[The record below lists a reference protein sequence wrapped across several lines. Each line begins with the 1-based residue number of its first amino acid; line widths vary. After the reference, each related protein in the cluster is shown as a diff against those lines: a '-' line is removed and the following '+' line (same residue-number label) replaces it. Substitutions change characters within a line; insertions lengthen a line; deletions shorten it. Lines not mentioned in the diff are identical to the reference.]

1 MCVCKIEKKKPLWWG
16 KTIWIYQR
24 RRLRN
29 NIVAAV
35 NIYFDNAF
43 LMPQVPIALS

>member
-1 MCVCKIEKKKPLWWG
+1 MQNTEEKTAFGGEKLC
-16 KTIWIYQR
+16 IYL

-29 NIVAAV
+29 NIVAV
-35 NIYFDNAF
+35 NTFDNAF